1 MRYSLL
7 FFLLFPIFLFAN
19 NTRLPDGQESQ
30 IDSLKNLLPG
40 SEGNNKLEILQK
52 LTRQYLDISH
62 DTCIMYCKQTVEMTE
77 KLKSKGQ
84 KAKTYRTMGRSYYNV
99 SDLGRSIKYL
109 KMALQCYLEDKD
121 YFEATKIDKSIANLY
136 ELQSNYTKSMAHIIS
151 AEKSCDTLINIFHDK
166 IAIKRIYLSIC
177 NTKAVIYDGLDSI
190 DMALNYYNKTLVY
203 AIELSDSIN
212 MAGAY
217 SNIAG
222 IFYQLKKYDLAISE
236 YKNALNIAKMVGE
249 KKYEAAILVGI
260 AAIYENQQQAD
271 SALIN
276 FQKAKQLFIETHD
289 KYNLSVVN
297 RSIATTYYNIANY
310 KEALNYIFMALDVS
324 MQIEAGLEIY
334 NNYKFLSKTYEKIG
348 RNDLALDYYKQ
359 YTIFKDS
366 VTGQETREN
375 IANIHIKY
383 ETEKKEKENQLL
395 QKDVKIK
402 EISIKQKNRLIIIF
416 IIVILLVVTLLFII
430 YSFYKQKSKAYDVLV
445 HQNLK
450 SLKIEKKLEKSI
462 TDAPTQL
469 VSGKA
474 DTTNRL
480 NELHQRFEKFMIG
493 EKPYLWADI
502 NMDEFCK
509 KLNTNRTYLSK
520 LINDQYKQGFND
532 LMCEYRVRTAR
543 DLMADSNNK
552 HLSVEGIGEMS
563 GFKNNATF
571 HRQFKNLVNLTP
583 KQFREKAQK
592 FSN

>member
-7 FFLLFPIFLFAN
+7 FFLLLPIFLLADN
-19 NTRLPDGQESQ
+19 PRQPDGQESQ

-40 SEGNNKLEILQK
+40 SEGSNKLEILQK
-52 LTRQYLDISH
+52 LTRQYVDIST
-62 DTCIMYCKQTVEMTE
+62 DSCLKYGTLCVEQTKRKENNE
-77 KLKSKGQ
+77 Q
-84 KAKTYRTMGRSYYNV
+84 KAIAYQAIGESFYWISDYNQSIRYYEMAVVNY
-99 SDLGRSIKYL
+99 LENGKYL
-109 KMALQCYLEDKD
+109 
-121 YFEATKIDKSIANLY
+121 EAAKIENFIGSLY
-136 ELQSNYTKSMAHIIS
+136 EMKSNYAKSMIHVIS
-151 AEKSCDTLINIFHDK
+151 AEKSCDTLLNTYHDQ
-166 IAIKRIYLSIC
+166 IAIKRLYSSIC
-177 NTKAVIYDGLDSI
+177 NNKALIYDGLDST

-203 AIELSDSIN
+203 AIEINDSIKI
-212 MAGAY
+212 AGAY
-217 SNIAG
+217 SNIGG
-222 IFYQLKKYDLAISE
+222 IFYRLKKYDLAISE
-236 YKNALNIAKMVGE
+236 YKNALNIAKMVGH
-249 KKYEAAILVGI
+249 KKYEAAILGGI
-260 AAIYENQQQAD
+260 AAIYEKQQQAD
-271 SALIN
+271 SALIY
-276 FQKAKQLFIETHD
+276 FQKAKQLFIETGD

-297 RSIATTYYNIANY
+297 RSIATTYYNLANY
-310 KEALNYIFMALDVS
+310 KEALNYILMALDIS

-334 NNYKFLSKTYEKIG
+334 NNYKFLSETYEKLG

-359 YTIFKDS
+359 YTTLKDS
-366 VTGQETREN
+366 VAGQETREE
-375 IANIHIKY
+375 IANIHIEY

-402 EISIKQKNRLIIIF
+402 EISIKQKNKLIIIF

-462 TDAPTQL
+462 ADAPTQL
-469 VSGKA
+469 ASGKT
-474 DTTNRL
+474 DTTGQL

-532 LMCEYRVRTAR
+532 LLCEYRVRTAR

-552 HLSVEGIGEMS
+552 HLSVEGIGEMA